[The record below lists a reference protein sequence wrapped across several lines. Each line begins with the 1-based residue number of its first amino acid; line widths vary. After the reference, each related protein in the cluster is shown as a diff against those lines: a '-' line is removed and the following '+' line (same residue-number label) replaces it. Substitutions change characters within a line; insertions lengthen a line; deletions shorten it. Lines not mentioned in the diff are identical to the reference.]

1 MSTKKN
7 KPAYKDPQAVR
18 EAQNYEFP
26 VPSRELI
33 LSCLAEIDEPLSFE
47 QIADSLG
54 VTGDRDIEGI
64 RRRLKAMERDGQLFR
79 NRRGLYGHPDK
90 MDMVCGTIIAHPDGF
105 GFLAPEDNSADLFL
119 SSREMRRVMHGD
131 RVMGT
136 ITGVDKRG
144 RREGAIVEVLEHR
157 HQQVVGKFI
166 DEDNM
171 TFVAPGDKRL
181 TQDIS
186 IPPENRGDARE
197 GQIVVAEIVRYSTG
211 RHSAVGRIVEV
222 MGDHMAPGMEI
233 DVAIRKFE
241 LPNIWPQDVIQEAAT
256 YGEQVSEEAK
266 TNRKDVRSLPLVTI
280 DGEDAR
286 DFDDAI
292 YCERNGKG
300 WRLLVAIADVSHYV
314 APDSRLDREAY
325 KRGNSVYFPE
335 RVIPMLPEVLSN
347 GLCSLN
353 PDVDRLCMV
362 CDMRIDAKGNI
373 KGFEFYEAVMRSHAR
388 LTYNQVASMLVDDE
402 KSLKQQYGSVL
413 PHLEEL
419 FRLYKTLHKVR
430 LKRGAVDFDLPENK
444 IVFDANRKVARV
456 IAVERNDAHRIIEE
470 CMLAANVCAAEFLL
484 SNKIPSPFRVHAGPT
499 EEKLTALRDFLFEF
513 GLSLSG
519 GLSPEASDY
528 AAVLKQIGDWPEAR
542 LIQTVM
548 LRSLSQAIYSPDNIG
563 HFALAYASYAHFT
576 SPIRRFPDL
585 IVHRSIKY
593 LLRKKPGRG
602 KVRRLLESILGGKP
616 DADMNSPMRTLS
628 EHCSMTGRRADE
640 AVWDVIKWLKTEYMM
655 DRVGENFKGLI
666 TGVTNFGVF
675 VELGEVFAEGLV
687 HVTALGNDY
696 YHFDPQRHCLVGE
709 RSGKQLQLGDEVLV
723 KVLRVDLDEAKIDLE
738 LVEQVSRPKRRAQK
752 RNNRNDKTGK
762 KKKAHRKGKQTSASK
777 QKSSGKQAGKKSA
790 KKKTSKKKHRK
801 SRGGSK
807 RR

>member
-7 KPAYKDPQAVR
+7 KPTYIDPQADR

-33 LSCLAEIDEPLSFE
+33 LECLADKDEPLSFE
-47 QIADSLG
+47 QIARSLN
-54 VTGDRDIEGI
+54 VRGDRDLEGI
-64 RRRLKAMERDGQLFR
+64 RRRIRAMERDGQLFR

-105 GFLAPEDNSADLFL
+105 GFLKPEDNSADLFL

-131 RVMGT
+131 RVMAT
-136 ITGVDKRG
+136 ITGIDKRG
-144 RREGAIVEVLEHR
+144 RREGSIVEVLEHR
-157 HQQVVGKFI
+157 HRQVVGQFI

-171 TFVAPGDKRL
+171 TFVSPGDKRL

-186 IPPENRGDARE
+186 IPPENRGGAKA

-211 RHSAVGRIVEV
+211 RHSAVGRIIEV

-241 LPNIWPQDVIQEAAT
+241 LPNEWPQAVIQEAGQ
-256 YGEQVSEEAK
+256 YGTQVSEDAK
-266 TNRKDVRSLPLVTI
+266 MGRVDIRSLPLVTI

-292 YCERNGKG
+292 FCERDGKG

-314 APDSRLDREAY
+314 AVDSSLDKEAY

-347 GLCSLN
+347 GLCSIN

-362 CDMRIDAKGNI
+362 CDMRINAKGTI
-373 KGFEFYEAVMRSHAR
+373 KEFKFYEGVMRSHAR
-388 LTYNQVASMLVDDE
+388 LTYTKVASMLVDGDDA
-402 KSLKQQYGSVL
+402 LKKKYSAVL

-419 FRLYKTLHKVR
+419 YKLYHVLHRVR
-430 LKRGAVDFDLPENK
+430 LKRGAIDFELPENK
-444 IVFDANRKVARV
+444 IVFDANRKVERV
-456 IAVERNDAHRIIEE
+456 TAVHRNDAHRIIEE

-484 SNKIPSPFRVHAGPT
+484 KNKIPAPFRIHAGPT
-499 EEKLTALRDFLFEF
+499 EEKLTALREFLFEF

-519 GLSPEASDY
+519 GKSPEASDY
-528 AAVLKQIGDWPEAR
+528 AAVLKHIGDWPEAR

-563 HFALAYASYAHFT
+563 HFALAYDSYAHFT

-585 IVHRSIKY
+585 IVHREIKH
-593 LLRKKPGRG
+593 LIRKKQSRG
-602 KVRRLLESILGGKP
+602 KVRSLIDSILGGKP
-616 DADMNSPMRTLS
+616 DADLSSHMRTMS

-655 DRVGENFKGLI
+655 DRVGDNFKGLI

-709 RSGKQLQLGDEVLV
+709 HSGQQLRLGDEVLV
-723 KVLRVDLDEAKIDLE
+723 KVVRVDLDEAKIDLE
-738 LVEQVSRPKRRAQK
+738 LVEQVSRTERGKPRRP
-752 RNNRNDKTGK
+752 GK
-762 KKKAHRKGKQTSASK
+762 AGKQTKGHRKGKPHADKNHKKTK
-777 QKSSGKQAGKKSA
+777 KKTTKKSA
-790 KKKTSKKKHRK
+790 HKKTAKKKQRK
-801 SRGGSK
+801 SRQA
-807 RR
+807 RRRR

>member
-1 MSTKKN
+1 MSTKKK
-7 KPAYKDPQAVR
+7 KPAYKDPQAER
-18 EAQNYEFP
+18 EAQKYEFP

-33 LSCLAEIDEPLSFE
+33 LACLADIDEPLSFE
-47 QIADSLG
+47 QIADALG

-64 RRRLKAMERDGQLFR
+64 RRRLRAMERDGQLFR

-105 GFLAPEDNSADLFL
+105 GFLAPEDNSTDLFL

-144 RREGAIVEVLEHR
+144 RREGAIVQVLEHR

-186 IPPENRGDARE
+186 IPPENRGDAKE

-241 LPNIWPQDVIQEAAT
+241 LPNVWPQDVMQEAGT

-266 TNRKDVRSLPLVTI
+266 ASRNDIRSLPLVTI

-292 YCERNGKG
+292 YCERDGKG

-314 APDSRLDREAY
+314 APDSKLDQEAY

-362 CDMRIDAKGNI
+362 CDMRINANGNI
-373 KGFEFYEAVMRSHAR
+373 KEFEFYEAVMRSHAR
-388 LTYNQVASMLVDDE
+388 LTYNKVASMLVDGDGP
-402 KSLKQQYGSVL
+402 LKQQYASVL

-419 FRLYKTLHKVR
+419 YDLYKSLHGVR
-430 LKRGAVDFDLPENK
+430 LKRGAVDFELPENK
-444 IVFDANRKVARV
+444 IVFDANRKVERV

-484 SNKIPSPFRVHAGPT
+484 SNKIPTPFRVHAGPT

-519 GLSPEASDY
+519 GDSPEASDY

-548 LRSLSQAIYSPDNIG
+548 LRSLSQAIYTPDNIG

-585 IVHRSIKY
+585 IVHRSIKH
-593 LLRKKPGRG
+593 LLRKKQSRG
-602 KVRRLLESILGGKP
+602 KVRRLLGSILGGKP
-616 DADMNSPMRTLS
+616 DADLNAPMRTMS

-640 AVWDVIKWLKTEYMM
+640 AVWDVIRWLKTEYMM
-655 DRVGENFKGLI
+655 DRVGENYKGLI

-709 RSGKQLQLGDEVLV
+709 HSGKQLRLGDEVLV

-738 LVEQVSRPKRRAQK
+738 LVEQVSRPERRKQK
-752 RNNRNDKTGK
+752 RGSKKGQ
-762 KKKAHRKGKQTSASK
+762 KKKAHRKGKQRSDNK
-777 QKSSGKQAGKKSA
+777 QKPSGKKTKKKSA
-790 KKKTSKKKHRK
+790 KKKTSKKKRRK
-801 SRGGSK
+801 SRDTRG